1 MIYAPVDNM
10 RDLTDLYA
18 AELQPILDRLE
29 EKRLQVRNRA
39 LISLAIIVPVAG
51 LLGMLLTIWFDLF
64 GMVAALFLGIFGWIG
79 YNQQAQQTYREFF
92 KAEVI
97 ARLAHLVDP
106 SLSYQQHGG
115 ISIAEFRQSGIF
127 RSKIDRYKAEDFF
140 RGQVGATAFRFSELH
155 AEYKTT
161 TTDSKGRRSTRWHT
175 IFRGIFFIADFNKH
189 FQGRTYVL
197 PDNAER
203 ALGVIGQV
211 LQEWGSRL
219 DAHKG
224 ELVKL
229 EDPEF
234 EQFFAVRSTDQVEA
248 RYLLSTSLMQ
258 RLSEFRR
265 QLNTSVAIAFVDS
278 HIFIAISTSKNHF
291 EPPSFW
297 LGGGRLSQADIED
310 YFEDVRLAEQ
320 IVEDLNLNLRIWSK
334 Q

>member
-1 MIYAPVDNM
+1 MQAPAYEA
-10 RDLTDLYA
+10 RDLADLYA
-18 AELQPILDRLE
+18 TELDPILDMLE
-29 EKRLQVRNRA
+29 EKRRQVRNRA
-39 LISLAIIVPVAG
+39 LVSLAIIVPFAI
-51 LLGMLLTIWFDLF
+51 LLALLLTAWFDFF
-64 GMVAALFLGIFGWIG
+64 GMIVALFLGIFGWLG
-79 YNQQAQQTYREFF
+79 YNHKAQQRYREFF

-97 ARLAHLVDP
+97 ARLARLVDP

-115 ISIAEFRQSGIF
+115 ISSAEFRQSGIF
-127 RSKIDRYKAEDFF
+127 RSQIDRYNAEDFF
-140 RGQVGATAFRFSELH
+140 RGQVGATEFRFSELH

-161 TTDSKGRRSTRWHT
+161 TRDSKGNTQTNWHT

-219 DAHKG
+219 DAGKG

-234 EQFFAVRSTDQVEA
+234 EQLFVVRSTDQVEA
-248 RYLLSTSLMQ
+248 RYILSTSLMQ

-265 QLNTSVAIAFVDS
+265 QLNADVAIAFVDS
-278 HIFIAISTSKNHF
+278 SIYIAISTSKNHF

-297 LGGGRLSQADIED
+297 RGGARLTQAEVAA
-310 YFEDVRLAEQ
+310 YFQDVRLAEQ